1 MYCNA
6 CGRQIQDDANLCAYC
21 GRRVGYAVPQRRLV
35 RPIDGRKLGGVA
47 LGMAQYFNEDV
58 TLVRIIWVLAFFLLI
73 PLAVIAYIVMWIVV
87 PEEPLRLP
95 ATTTSVTS
103 ASPQG

>member
-21 GRRVGYAVPQRRLV
+21 GRAIGYAAPQRHLY
-35 RPIDGRKLGGVA
+35 RPTEGRKIGGVA
-47 LGMAQYFNEDV
+47 LGMAVYFQEDP
-58 TLVRIIWVLAFFLLI
+58 TLVRLIWVLALILTLPIAFFGYI
-73 PLAVIAYIVMWIVV
+73 IAWIVI

-95 ATTTSVTS
+95 AATTMSS
-103 ASPQG
+103 PSPQS

>member
-6 CGRQIQDDANLCAYC
+6 CGRVIQDDANLCAYC

-35 RPIDGRKLGGVA
+35 RPIEGRKLGGVA
-47 LGMAQYFNEDV
+47 LGMAEYFNEDV
-58 TLVRIIWVLAFFLLI
+58 TLVRIIWVLALFLLI
-73 PLAVIAYIVMWIVV
+73 PLTIIAYIVMWIVV

-95 ATTTSVTS
+95 ATTATTTVS
-103 ASPQG
+103 SPSP

>member
-1 MYCNA
+1 MFCNA

-21 GRRVGYAVPQRRLV
+21 GRAVGYAAPQRRLY
-35 RPIDGRKLGGVA
+35 RPIEGRKIGGVA

-58 TLVRIIWVLAFFLLI
+58 TLVRIIWVLALFLLI
-73 PLAVIAYIVMWIVV
+73 PLTIIGYIVMWVVV

-95 ATTTSVTS
+95 ATTTTVGSP
-103 ASPQG
+103 SPQS